1 MCKMCVV
8 RLFIVYC
15 DVIGMYYISVCQCIL
30 KESVQSV
37 SSVLKFRSVC
47 GISSVYVSHE
57 L

>member
-1 MCKMCVV
+1 VCLMCVV

-15 DVIGMYYISVCQCIL
+15 DVIGMYYISACQCIL
-30 KESVQSV
+30 KESVQFV
-37 SSVLKFRSVC
+37 SSVKSWSVC